1 MKLFAD
7 LPTLRAVDNPPS
19 IIPPEILDT
28 SAHPDMVTIDLED
41 QCVTLIELTIPFN
54 SQVSLFD
61 AKTQKENTEN
71 YQLKL
76 GDIISRVHC

>member
-7 LPTLRAVDNPPS
+7 IPILRAVDNPPS
-19 IIPPEILDT
+19 ISPPEILNT
-28 SAHPDMVTIDLED
+28 SSHPDMVTIDLED

-54 SQVSLFD
+54 SKESLFD

-76 GDIISRVHC
+76 GDL